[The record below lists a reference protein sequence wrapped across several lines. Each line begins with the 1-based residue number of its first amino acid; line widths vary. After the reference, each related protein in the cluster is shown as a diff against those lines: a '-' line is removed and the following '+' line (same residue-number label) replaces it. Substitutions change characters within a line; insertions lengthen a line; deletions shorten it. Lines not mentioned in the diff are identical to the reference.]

1 MWTAVAASLF
11 WQHQRNGHF
20 SQRAWWATKEDPKT
34 EPKAPAWGKH
44 GALFHG
50 SIWVALS
57 KDLRSATWCRESV
70 AWLEVA
76 SVACCPTPS
85 LQHQEKGPTV
95 SQPGHQTRL
104 SPRAPS
110 PYILQV
116 SLSHSFFPA
125 ATKRPPGAGAGGW
138 WVGVVHESPGACF
151 LCSGEWNPVYPRQ
164 LSVIIFT
171 FGIDWHS
178 RMIKKWN
185 EFPLESFNIKSWLG

>member
-11 WQHQRNGHF
+11 WQHQRNGRF
-20 SQRAWWATKEDPKT
+20 GQRAWWATKEDPET

-57 KDLRSATWCRESV
+57 KDLKSATWCRESV

-76 SVACCPTPS
+76 SAACCPTPS
-85 LQHQEKGPTV
+85 FQHQEKGPTV

-104 SPRAPS
+104 SPTAPS
-110 PYILQV
+110 PYIPQV

-125 ATKRPPGAGAGGW
+125 ATKWPLGPGLGDDGWVLCMSPPEPAFCTLENEIQFIPGSSLSSSYFRYW
-138 WVGVVHESPGACF
+138 LTFQNDPKMERVSPWI
-151 LCSGEWNPVYPRQ
+151 L
-164 LSVIIFT
+164 
-171 FGIDWHS
+171 
-178 RMIKKWN
+178 
-185 EFPLESFNIKSWLG
+185 